1 MACWLL
7 ALSPKKSSVKVP
19 YSLPFYPSRQCKLH
33 NFYTICKYIGYT
45 CNLILIKLSVKSP
58 WPHILSG
65 YWNSYSET
73 DRYRGQVGAHY
84 LKATKFLLSNDGKI
98 FVIKNWLVCLKCWHN
113 FPCWKF
119 HTTKFL
125 WRFSKIYS
133 CSHAPLNFSI
143 FSIFLISEIH
153 TSLNHPELNEIPSC
167 FCYSYEN

>member
-1 MACWLL
+1 MACWLS

-19 YSLPFYPSRQCKLH
+19 YSLPFYPTG
-33 NFYTICKYIGYT
+33 NVNYTIFTQFVNILVKYT
-45 CNLILIKLSVKSP
+45 CNLILMKLSVKSP
-58 WPHILSG
+58 WPHIVSG
-65 YWNSYSET
+65 YWNSCWET

-84 LKATKFLLSNDGKI
+84 LKATKSLLSNDGKI

-119 HTTKFL
+119 HSTKFL
-125 WRFSKIYS
+125 WRVSKIYS

-153 TSLNHPELNEIPSC
+153 TSLYHPELN
-167 FCYSYEN
+167 